1 MVRIT
6 LELTR
11 ENVTNSRSELKTSQL
26 GLTSSFFICRRS
38 LRVEGTRFGSC
49 TQLISPNH
57 RTGLGYTSRILGGGN
72 RLAVR
77 LCLLTGTRLF
87 ERRDEAAGV
96 EIGLCLNKREIDLFV
111 SLFQNGI

>member
-1 MVRIT
+1 M
-6 LELTR
+6 
-11 ENVTNSRSELKTSQL
+11 
-26 GLTSSFFICRRS
+26 
-38 LRVEGTRFGSC
+38 EGTRFGSC

-57 RTGLGYTSRILGGGN
+57 RTGLGYKSRILGGGN

-96 EIGLCLNKREIDLFV
+96 EIGLCLNKREMDLFV
-111 SLFQNGI
+111 SLFQNGL

>member
-1 MVRIT
+1 MVDSGERHKLKERAKNESARSH
-6 LELTR
+6 LELLHFSTFFGHVLVKTR
-11 ENVTNSRSELKTSQL
+11 
-26 GLTSSFFICRRS
+26 G
-38 LRVEGTRFGSC
+38 GYA
-49 TQLISPNH
+49 LISPNH

-96 EIGLCLNKREIDLFV
+96 EIGLCLNKREMDLFV
-111 SLFQNGI
+111 SLFQNGL